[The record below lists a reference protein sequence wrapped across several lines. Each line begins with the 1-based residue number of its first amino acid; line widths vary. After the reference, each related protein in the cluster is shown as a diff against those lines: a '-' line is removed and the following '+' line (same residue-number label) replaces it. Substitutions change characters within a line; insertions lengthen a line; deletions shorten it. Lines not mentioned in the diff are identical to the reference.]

1 MESNANSQ
9 QEILTQAFEIAK
21 AVLLG
26 YKVRKI
32 MNGRRLK
39 NMIQRLRKLDVEI
52 TQIVNDKDTIKDT
65 IVVNQLI
72 LQLKRK
78 KELFLNTLN
87 ELLLTPHWYTASE
100 MSDNIK
106 NRKR

>member
-52 TQIVNDKDTIKDT
+52 T
-65 IVVNQLI
+65 
-72 LQLKRK
+72 
-78 KELFLNTLN
+78 
-87 ELLLTPHWYTASE
+87 
-100 MSDNIK
+100 
-106 NRKR
+106 